1 MRNERKSELEKIRKH
16 FIFHGN
22 FQGVGF
28 RYTACYTAR
37 NYGISGW
44 VKNLD
49 DGSVEMEA
57 EGRSADIDA
66 LVHSLEQ
73 LRWGYVE
80 RIDSKL
86 IPIHG
91 DYDFEIV

>member
-16 FIFHGN
+16 FIFYGN
-22 FQGVGF
+22 VQGVGF
-28 RYTACYTAR
+28 RYTACCTAR

-57 EGRSADIDA
+57 EGRPADIDA

-80 RIDSKL
+80 WIDSKI

>member
-1 MRNERKSELEKIRKH
+1 M
-16 FIFHGN
+16 
-22 FQGVGF
+22 GF
-28 RYTACYTAR
+28 RYTACCTAR

-73 LRWGYVE
+73 LLDQE
-80 RIDSKL
+80 
-86 IPIHG
+86 IPFISVG
-91 DYDFEIV
+91 AGREEYFTKEAWV

>member
-1 MRNERKSELEKIRKH
+1 
-16 FIFHGN
+16 
-22 FQGVGF
+22 
-28 RYTACYTAR
+28 
-37 NYGISGW
+37 
-44 VKNLD
+44 
-49 DGSVEMEA
+49 MEA

>member
-1 MRNERKSELEKIRKH
+1 MEKIRKH

-22 FQGVGF
+22 VQGVGF
-28 RYTACYTAR
+28 RYTACYTAS

-44 VKNLD
+44 VKNL
-49 DGSVEMEA
+49 EA

>member
-22 FQGVGF
+22 VQGVGF
-28 RYTACYTAR
+28 RYTACCTAR

-57 EGRSADIDA
+57 EGRPADIDA

-80 RIDSKL
+80 HIDSKI